1 MNLKDPL
8 ITILIKKTPFNNNS
22 KNDNISKNQNKISQP
37 TTTLTHQ
44 PNNLILLKHNG
55 GAEQPQQSE
64 PEQPQQSE
72 PEQPQQS
79 EPEQSEPEQSEPVPI
94 TGEHIMKV
102 FVKILEIIDSR
113 KG

>member
-22 KNDNISKNQNKISQP
+22 KNDNILKNQNINLKSQVTP
-37 TTTLTHQ
+37 TPTHQ
-44 PNNLILLKHNG
+44 KNNLLNHKG
-55 GAEQPQQSE
+55 GSEQLE
-64 PEQPQQSE
+64 PEKL
-72 PEQPQQS
+72 
-79 EPEQSEPEQSEPVPI
+79 EPEQSEPIPI
-94 TGEHIMKV
+94 TGEPIMKV